1 MPTSI
6 IANGKRTYIPG
17 VYGQIVA
24 DGLANPGVSL
34 GNLAIVGDFPQLQQN
49 VPTKFNSAKALIN
62 FDTTD
67 IKLARLAKLAF
78 SPSLDPRVT
87 GATSVTLVSAQ
98 AAIQAQNVFKDVG
111 NVDVLSVKSQMWGT
125 KGNSVW
131 VKIAANGDN
140 KDITITAPGKTT
152 EEYKA
157 IGAVGIVNVQ
167 LKTGAAADNTTLNGA
182 NDTAK
187 FSVDSNIWKLEWT
200 KRLTNNVDFVPG
212 AGGAHTPVSGRP
224 LYIKASAATGG
235 AIAITVEG
243 TGIKNGV
250 LVTSASY
257 SFLNADQNNSWVEIK
272 DGAVAVNWVNIT
284 KVTNNYAGA
293 NLLDIKGT
301 AFSYDAALYNKVTE
315 IVGLINNDATAF
327 ISATIDDPRGYN
339 LAPTEVDKLAEI
351 TCKNV
356 NATVNAHLWAIL
368 QALAGSSIVTASRS
382 SAASKLP
389 PVDATKMLV
398 GGDATASDTTTRA
411 TALATLENVD
421 IQTVTVMSTDVE
433 DGKALVTHCSNAASK
448 FGRERDATFGAPG
461 GTSLS
466 SLKKDFAAKINSRNV
481 SVYGDKIKIA
491 AVASGDVATWLD
503 PQYTAVLAAGCMCGQ
518 APGQALTRR
527 TVDVL
532 DISHSWT
539 DGDDW
544 NDVISGGIS
553 ALTTNDLGQFIFL
566 RSVTSWLTDNTPA
579 FSEVSANASINISIR
594 DLRAFLNALI
604 GTTISAGI
612 VPGTIEA
619 IVRGRLDT
627 QTNSYEWI
635 RGYSNVKATLLVDS
649 WSIDYLVDELQP
661 VNFILVTEHVKAG

>member
-6 IANGKRTYIPG
+6 IANGKRTYVPG

-24 DGLANPGVSL
+24 DGLANPGVSI

-49 VPTKFNSAKALIN
+49 VPVKFNSAKALIN

-78 SPSLDPRVT
+78 NPSLDPRVT

-98 AAIQAQNVFKDVG
+98 ASTQALAIFKDTA
-111 NVDVLSVKSQMWGT
+111 NADVLSVKSQMWGSA
-125 KGNSVW
+125 GNSVW

-140 KDITITAPGKTT
+140 KDINITAPGKTA

-157 IGAVGIVNVQ
+157 IGAAAVVNVT
-167 LKTGAAADNTTLNGA
+167 LLTGAQVNSTLNGA

-187 FSVDSNIWKLEWT
+187 FSVLSDIWKLDWT
-200 KRLTNNVDFVPG
+200 KRLTNNGDTNLTE
-212 AGGAHTPVSGRP
+212 AHVPVSGRS
-224 LYIKASAATGG
+224 LYIKASAASGSN
-235 AIAITVEG
+235 ITVTVTG
-243 TGIKNGV
+243 TGLKAGV
-250 LVTSASY
+250 LVTSATY
-257 SFLNADQNNSWVEIK
+257 TFTDAQQGAGAWTEIK
-272 DGAVAVNWVNIT
+272 DVADTVTWLGIT
-284 KVTNNYAGA
+284 KITNNYNGV
-293 NLLDIKGT
+293 NTLDVKGT
-301 AFSYDAALYNKVTE
+301 AFAYDATRYNKVSE
-315 IVGLINNDATAF
+315 IVGLINNNAPAF
-327 ISATIDDPRGYN
+327 ISASIDDPRGYN
-339 LAPTEVDKLAEI
+339 LAPTEVDKLDEV

-356 NATVNAHLWAIL
+356 NAPVSAHLWAIL
-368 QALAGSSIVTASRS
+368 QALAGSSIVTASRVTG
-382 SAASKLP
+382 AKLP
-389 PVDATKMLV
+389 PVAATKMLS
-398 GGDATASDTTTRA
+398 GGDATASNTTTRA

-421 IQTVTVMSTDVE
+421 IQTVTVMSDNVD
-433 DGKALVTHCSNAASK
+433 DGKALVTHCVNAASK
-448 FGRERDATFGAPG
+448 FGRERDATFGAPA
-461 GTSLS
+461 GTTLS

-481 SVYGDKIKIA
+481 SIYGDKIKIA
-491 AVASGDVATWLD
+491 PVAAGDVATWLD
-503 PQYTAVLAAGCMCGQ
+503 PKYTAVAAAGCMCGQ

-527 TVDVL
+527 TLDVL

-544 NDVISGGIS
+544 NDLISGGIS
-553 ALTTNDLGQFIFL
+553 GLTTNDLGQFIFL

-579 FSEVSANASINISIR
+579 FSEMSANASINISIR
-594 DLRAFLNALI
+594 DLRAYLNALI
-604 GTTISAGI
+604 GTTITAGI

-627 QTNSYEWI
+627 QMNSYEWI
-635 RGYSNVKATLLVDS
+635 RGYSAVKATLLVDS

>member
-78 SPSLDPRVT
+78 SPSLDTRVT

-98 AAIQAQNVFKDVG
+98 VSVQALGVFKDT
-111 NVDVLSVKSQMWGT
+111 NAADVLSIKSQVWGT

-131 VKIAANGDN
+131 VKIADNGVN
-140 KDITITAPGKTT
+140 KDINITAPGKTA
-152 EEYKA
+152 EQYKA
-157 IGAVGIVNVQ
+157 IGAAGVVNVK
-167 LKTGAAADNTTLNGA
+167 LTTGVGA
-182 NDTAK
+182 NTSLSGASDTAT
-187 FSVDSNIWKLEWT
+187 FSLLSDIWKLEWT
-200 KRLTNNVDFVPG
+200 KRLTNNGDTNLTSAFV
-212 AGGAHTPVSGRP
+212 PVSGRS
-224 LYIKASAATGG
+224 LYVKASAASG
-235 AIAITVEG
+235 ADITITVTG
-243 TGIKNGV
+243 TGLKAGNI
-250 LVTSASY
+250 VTSAT
-257 SFLNADQNNSWVEIK
+257 FTLTNANQNNTYVEIK
-272 DGAVAVNWVNIT
+272 DGVDTVTWLSVT
-284 KVTNNYAGA
+284 KIANNYAGG
-293 NLLDIKGT
+293 NTLDVRGT
-301 AFSYDAALYNKVTE
+301 AFSYDATQYNKVSE

-327 ISATIDDPRGYN
+327 ISASIDDPRGIN
-339 LAPTEVDKLAEI
+339 LAPTEVDKVDAV
-351 TCKNV
+351 TCKDA
-356 NATVNAHLWAIL
+356 NAAVNAHLWAIL
-368 QALAGSSIVTASRS
+368 QALAGSSIVTATRVSG
-382 SAASKLP
+382 AKLP
-389 PVDATKMLV
+389 PVAATKMLSSGAV
-398 GGDATASDTTTRA
+398 TASDTTTRA
-411 TALATLENVD
+411 AALATLENVD

-433 DGKALVTHCSNAASK
+433 DGKALVTHCVNAASK

-461 GTSLS
+461 GTTLS

-491 AVASGDVATWLD
+491 PVASGDVATWLD
-503 PQYTAVLAAGCMCGQ
+503 PSYTAILAAGCMCGQ

-553 ALTTNDLGQFIFL
+553 ALTTNDLGQFVFL
-566 RSVTSWLTDNTPA
+566 RSVTSWLSDNTPA
-579 FSEVSANASINISIR
+579 FSEMSANASINISIR
-594 DLRAFLNALI
+594 DLRAYLNALI

-627 QTNSYEWI
+627 QMNSYEWI